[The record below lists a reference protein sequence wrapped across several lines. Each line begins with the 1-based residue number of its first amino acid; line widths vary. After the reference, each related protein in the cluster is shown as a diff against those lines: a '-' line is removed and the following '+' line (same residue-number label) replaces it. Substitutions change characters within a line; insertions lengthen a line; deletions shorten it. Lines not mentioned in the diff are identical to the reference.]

1 MNGPGLGKEPVD
13 MKTARIDPPTP
24 VAGDPFAAPGPGR
37 CKTLAVCL
45 AAAFLILTAPLAAV
59 GADSHQRF
67 ILFNAEYNSSLKQV
81 SKTTVFLE
89 KRLFKLDTQTGETW
103 VLIDVLQDG
112 RDIRYWQKITET
124 PQK

>member
-1 MNGPGLGKEPVD
+1 MEP
-13 MKTARIDPPTP
+13 ARTDPSRRIAAATP
-24 VAGDPFAAPGPGR
+24 DAPGAGGR
-37 CKTLAVCL
+37 RWSAAVCL
-45 AAAFLILTAPLAAV
+45 AAAALVLTSPLAAA
-59 GADSHQRF
+59 GADPPQRF

-112 RDIRYWQKITET
+112 RDIRYWQKITDT

>member
-1 MNGPGLGKEPVD
+1 MRQNLRER
-13 MKTARIDPPTP
+13 TALRSLVHIPAGAGDAHCRAEVGRTGADPP
-24 VAGDPFAAPGPGR
+24 
-37 CKTLAVCL
+37 
-45 AAAFLILTAPLAAV
+45 
-59 GADSHQRF
+59 QRF

-112 RDIRYWQKITET
+112 RDIRYWQKITDT

>member
-1 MNGPGLGKEPVD
+1 
-13 MKTARIDPPTP
+13 MKPAGIDPIHRHEALKTG
-24 VAGDPFAAPGPGR
+24 AQGPGR
-37 CKTLAVCL
+37 RGPLAVCL
-45 AAAFLILTAPLAAV
+45 AAAALILAAPIGAV
-59 GADSHQRF
+59 AADSPQRF
-67 ILFNAEYNSSLKQV
+67 ILFNAEYNSSLKQL

-112 RDIRYWQKITET
+112 RDIRYWQKITDT